1 VPERVIGGDLDEHDT
16 DPIGIF
22 DPHLNQ
28 TPRLGAWLLD
38 HADADRGQPLMLSVD
53 IPDLDPDHQR
63 CSRRLGRTPG
73 HLKKARAE
81 EEHQPRAGWGTELTV
96 DRQAEHV
103 TVEPVAPV
111 KVCWAQKDSATQ
123 DVHRKIL
130 TTPR

>member
-1 VPERVIGGDLDEHDT
+1 VIGGDLDEHDT
-16 DPIGIF
+16 DPVRIL

-38 HADADRGQPLMLSVD
+38 HADAGRGQPLMLSVD

-63 CSRRLGRTPG
+63 RSRRPGGTPG
-73 HLKKARAE
+73 HLKKARAQ
-81 EEHQPRAGWGTELTV
+81 EEHQPWAGRGAELTV
-96 DRQAEHV
+96 NRQAEHV
-103 TVEPVAPV
+103 TVEPVASV
-111 KVCWAQKDSATQ
+111 KVRRAHKDPATQ